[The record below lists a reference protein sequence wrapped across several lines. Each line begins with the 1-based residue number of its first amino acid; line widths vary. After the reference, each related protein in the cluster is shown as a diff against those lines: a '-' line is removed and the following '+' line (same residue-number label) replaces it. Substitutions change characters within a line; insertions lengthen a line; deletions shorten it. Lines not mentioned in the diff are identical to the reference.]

1 MFNLTLEKN
10 VDYYLKDTIDIFTL
24 QIPKNS
30 DEIIQFEEYLSAD
43 EIRKCEKFRF
53 FKDKAECISSRGFLR
68 KVLASYIQKK
78 PEEIK
83 FEYSS
88 FGKPFIKDDAHNLKF
103 NLSHSNGYAMIAI
116 AESDEIGVDLE
127 FIKSFDD
134 LDKVAKDVFTKN
146 ELTII
151 AGNAS
156 VKIELFFKFWT
167 RKESM
172 IKALGKGLL
181 IPLNQVD
188 VSDLN
193 TLSYSD
199 SSEHIS
205 KKKNN
210 FFIQD
215 LNVPGG
221 FAGAVAI
228 LGKKKKINYC

>member
-1 MFNLTLEKN
+1 MNSCSIDFWISEIGSKTVKNYFRLLSEEEKVRSN
-10 VDYYLKDTIDIFTL
+10 
-24 QIPKNS
+24 
-30 DEIIQFEEYLSAD
+30 
-43 EIRKCEKFRF
+43 KFRF
-53 FKDKAECISSRGFLR
+53 QKDKHEFITSRGFLR
-68 KVLASYIQKK
+68 TVLASYIQKK

-88 FGKPFIKDDAHNLKF
+88 FGKPSIKDNVHNLKF
-103 NLSHSNGYAMIAI
+103 NLSHSNGYAVIAI
-116 AESDEIGVDLE
+116 TESDEIGVDLE

-146 ELTII
+146 ELTIL

>member
-1 MFNLTLEKN
+1 M
-10 VDYYLKDTIDIFTL
+10 KDTIDIFTL

-43 EIRKCEKFRF
+43 EIRKSEKFRF
-53 FKDKAECISSRGFLR
+53 YKDKAECISSRGFLR
-68 KVLASYIQKK
+68 KVLASYIKKK

-88 FGKPFIKDDAHNLKF
+88 FGKPFIEANAHNLKF

-116 AESDEIGVDLE
+116 TEFDEIGVDLE
-127 FIKSFDD
+127 FMKSFND

-146 ELTII
+146 ELKIL

-156 VKIELFFKFWT
+156 AKIELFFKFWT

-181 IPLNQVD
+181 IPLNKVD
-188 VSDLN
+188 VSDLDA
-193 TLSYSD
+193 LSYSD
-199 SSEHIS
+199 SSEHFT
-205 KKKNN
+205 KKKNI

-215 LNVPGG
+215 INVPAG

-228 LGKKKKINYC
+228 LGKKKKVNYC